1 MKNNSLT
8 ILMASLLL
16 LFAVSCNSGSGNN
29 ETQNSDSLSVTTEQK
44 SAMDYSGVY
53 TTSAESLCK
62 ITLTI
67 TKAAEEYSYQI
78 SMDKLNYTGKIIFEV
93 TEGQTYLAFDGQIG
107 DNAPKTVS
115 GQLMD
120 GAIMIQNY
128 GNSMNEYHYFK
139 QCDEKFLEFKK

>member
-1 MKNNSLT
+1 MIKKVT
-8 ILMASLLL
+8 ITAIFIFSFFLAI
-16 LFAVSCNSGSGNN
+16 SCNSGSNQD
-29 ETQNSDSLSVTTEQK
+29 EDTQDSSSVLKDQSATT
-44 SAMDYSGVY
+44 DYSGVY

-67 TKAAEEYSYQI
+67 SKVAQEYSYQI
-78 SMDKLNYTGKIIFEV
+78 SMDKLNYSGKIIFEQ
-93 TEGQTYLAFDGQIG
+93 TDDQTYLAFDGQIG
-107 DNAPKTVS
+107 NNAPKTVS
-115 GQLMD
+115 GLFVD